1 MKVASN
7 KWQVASQGT
16 RRVLFCLLLAAC
28 SLPLVSC
35 GFQLRGS
42 ALSSFPSEL
51 STLRVEMPG
60 RLVGNQDPL
69 RAAVESALRQQA
81 GVTLA
86 TTGQVPVLVL
96 EPEQFATGAISVT
109 TTGRASEHQITLT
122 VSFQLRN
129 AAGEVLLPQQ
139 TVRLQREY
147 VYDPLN
153 VVAKEREEQDL
164 KEVMRR
170 DVASQIV
177 RRLARAPLK
186 PPPAV
191 SLSP

>member
-1 MKVASN
+1 MTAR
-7 KWQVASQGT
+7 ALT
-16 RRVLFCLLLAAC
+16 ALVLCLALAG
-28 SLPLVSC
+28 C

-60 RLVGNQDPL
+60 RLIGNQDPL
-69 RAAVESALRQQA
+69 RVAVETALRQQA

-86 TTGQVPVLVL
+86 TTGEVPVLVL

-109 TTGRASEHQITLT
+109 TAGRASEHQITLT

-129 AAGEVLLPQQ
+129 AAGAILLPQQ

-153 VVAKEREEQDL
+153 VVAKEREELDL
-164 KEVMRR
+164 KEIMRR

-177 RRLARAPLK
+177 RRLARAPLQPQAPAK
-186 PPPAV
+186 PAP
-191 SLSP
+191 

>member
-1 MKVASN
+1 MKN
-7 KWQVASQGT
+7 KKRAGHA
-16 RRVLFCLLLAAC
+16 LFSTFFILHFSLALSA
-28 SLPLVSC
+28 C

-42 ALSSFPSEL
+42 AVSGFPPEL

-69 RAAVESALRQQA
+69 RVAVETALRQQA

-96 EPEQFATGAISVT
+96 DPEQFTTGAISVT
-109 TTGRASEHQITLT
+109 TAGRASEYQITLV

-129 AAGEVLLPQQ
+129 AAGAVLLPPQ

-191 SLSP
+191 SPTP

>member
-1 MKVASN
+1 MTVASYKLKVGSN
-7 KWQVASQGT
+7 GFRQGC
-16 RRVLFCLLLAAC
+16 CLLLATC
-28 SLPLVSC
+28 CLLLTSC
-35 GFQLRGS
+35 GFHLRGS
-42 ALSSFPSEL
+42 AVSGFPAEL
-51 STLRVEMPG
+51 STLRVEMSG
-60 RLVGNQDPL
+60 RLVGSQDPL
-69 RAAVESALRQQA
+69 RLAVETALRQQA

-86 TTGQVPVLVL
+86 TTGSVPVLVL
-96 EPEQFATGAISVT
+96 EPEQFGSSAISVT
-109 TTGRASEHQITLT
+109 TAGRASEYQISLT
-122 VSFQLRN
+122 VNFQLRD
-129 AAGEVLLPQQ
+129 AAGGVLLPPQ

-191 SLSP
+191 SPSP

>member
-1 MKVASN
+1 MKNEKLKMKNN
-7 KWQVASQGT
+7 KRAG
-16 RRVLFCLLLAAC
+16 RALFSIFFILHFSLALSA
-28 SLPLVSC
+28 C

-42 ALSSFPSEL
+42 AVSGFPAEL

-69 RAAVESALRQQA
+69 RLAVESALRQQA
-81 GVTLA
+81 SVSIVP
-86 TTGQVPVLVL
+86 TGEVPVLVL
-96 EPEQFATGAISVT
+96 EPEQFATSAISVT
-109 TTGRASEHQITLT
+109 TAGRASEHQITLT

-129 AAGEVLLPQQ
+129 PTGAVLLPQQ

-164 KEVMRR
+164 KEIMRR

-177 RRLARAPLK
+177 RRLARAPLQPQAPVK
-186 PPPAV
+186 PAP
-191 SLSP
+191 